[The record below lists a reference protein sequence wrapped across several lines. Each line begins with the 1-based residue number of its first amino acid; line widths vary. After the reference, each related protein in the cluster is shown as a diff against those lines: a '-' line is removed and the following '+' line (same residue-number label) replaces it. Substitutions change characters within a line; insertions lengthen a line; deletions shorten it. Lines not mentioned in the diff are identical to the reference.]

1 MRCTWK
7 ACVPAALALL
17 VGSLAQAADS
27 KEIHQTIPLDRDGRL
42 SIENFKGSI
51 SVTTWDRPE
60 VEMGVRIDPDGMSSD
75 PNEMEKVALTE
86 VRVTGSGP
94 SVRIQSSYEHLR
106 SHRFLGIFG
115 FENGSLPFVH
125 FSIQMPA
132 TAHLEIKDYKS
143 EIRVTNLKA
152 DLKLKTYKGA
162 VTIAGLDGGADLE
175 TYKGEMSVEF
185 ARFSQ
190 SSRLETY
197 KGQFDVRLPKDSR
210 FSLDADSGR
219 RGAVNS
225 DFELASRSMSVSGH
239 AVSIN
244 GGGPA
249 LRFTTHRG
257 NLRLHSS

>member
-1 MRCTWK
+1 MRSSWE
-7 ACVPAALALL
+7 ASVFAALALL
-17 VGSLAQAADS
+17 YASLAQAADS

-86 VRVTGSGP
+86 VRVSGAGP
-94 SVRIQSSYEHLR
+94 SVRIRSSYEHLR

-115 FENGSLPFVH
+115 FENSSLPLVH

-143 EIRVTNLKA
+143 EIRVANLRA
-152 DLKLKTYKGA
+152 DLKIKTYKGA
-162 VTIAGLDGGADLE
+162 VTVAGLDGGADLE

-185 ARFSQ
+185 ARFSRD
-190 SSRLETY
+190 SRLETY
-197 KGQFDVRLPKDSR
+197 KGEFEVRLPKDSR
-210 FSLDADSGR
+210 FHLDADSGR
-219 RGAVNS
+219 GGAVNS
-225 DFELASRSMSVSGH
+225 DFELASHSMNVSGH
-239 AVSIN
+239 ALSTN
-244 GGGPA
+244 AGGPA

-257 NLRLHSS
+257 NLKLRSS

>member
-1 MRCTWK
+1 
-7 ACVPAALALL
+7 VPAAIVLLAA
-17 VGSLAQAADS
+17 SLAQATDS

-60 VEMGVRIDPDGMSSD
+60 VRMGVRIDPDGPSSD
-75 PNEMEKVALTE
+75 PNEIEKAALTE
-86 VRVTGSGP
+86 VRVSGSGS
-94 SVRIQSSYEHLR
+94 SVRIQSSYERLR

-115 FENGSLPFVH
+115 FENNSLPFVH
-125 FSIQMPA
+125 YSIEMPA

-143 EIRVTNLKA
+143 EIRVADLKA
-152 DLKLKTYKGA
+152 DLKVKTYKGT

-175 TYKGEMSVEF
+175 TYKGEMSIEF
-185 ARFSQ
+185 TRFSQ
-190 SSRLETY
+190 TSRLETY
-197 KGQFDVRLPKDSR
+197 KGQFDVKLPKDSR
-210 FSLDADSGR
+210 FRLDADAGR

-225 DFELASRSMSVSGH
+225 EFELASQSVSVSGH

-257 NLRLHSS
+257 NLRLRSS